1 MNIQVG
7 APPPPEDPPRDG
19 QPPGSRPPWWPE
31 NEAWPPAG
39 AWTGGGGWGGRGW
52 QGGWGGRAWEPGRRR
67 GPGRRFMRRALLFV
81 LAFMVMVIAVITTTI
96 WLIANVVGING
107 AGTSLRIGSLALL
120 IVVYV
125 VLRRGGRVFRGLARP
140 VGELVDAAS
149 QIEAGDFTVRVRER
163 GPREVR
169 QVARAFNEMAE
180 QLQAT
185 DARRRV
191 FLADVSHELRT
202 PLSVIRGRAEGIM
215 DGVYPGDAEHVGPV
229 LEAARTLERLIED
242 LRTLALADA
251 GGLTLHREPVDIGVL
266 VRETMATFEGSATD
280 RGVRLE
286 AEVGPDLPL
295 VRADPGRIQSV
306 LSNLITNAIRHTP
319 SAGSVR
325 AAAGRAGDGVAVSVS
340 DSGEGIAA
348 DLLPNVF
355 ERFVKGSS
363 SSGSGLGLAIA
374 RDLVVAHGGRIE
386 AQSQPGRGTTIKF
399 TLPAG

>member
-1 MNIQVG
+1 MNIEVG
-7 APPPPEDPPRDG
+7 APPPPGERPPED
-19 QPPGSRPPWWPE
+19 RPPWWPE

-39 AWTGGGGWGGRGW
+39 TWMGGGGWGRGW

-67 GPGRRFMRRALLFV
+67 GPGRRFMRRALFFV
-81 LAFMVMVIAVITTTI
+81 LAFMVMVVAVVTATI

-185 DARRRV
+185 DTRRRV

-215 DGVYPGDAEHVGPV
+215 DGVYPGDSEHVAPV

-251 GGLTLHREPVDIGVL
+251 GGLTLHREPVDVGVL
-266 VRETMATFEGSATD
+266 VRETMATFEGSAAD
-280 RGVRLE
+280 RAVRLE

-295 VRADPGRIQSV
+295 VHADPGRIQSV

-319 SAGSVR
+319 SGGLVR
-325 AAAGRAGDGVAVSVS
+325 VAAGRVSNGVEVSVS
-340 DSGEGIAA
+340 DSGEGIAP
-348 DLLPNVF
+348 DLLPNIF

-386 AQSQPGRGTTIKF
+386 ARSQPGSGTTIRF
-399 TLPAG
+399 SLPTS

>member
-1 MNIQVG
+1 
-7 APPPPEDPPRDG
+7 
-19 QPPGSRPPWWPE
+19 
-31 NEAWPPAG
+31 
-39 AWTGGGGWGGRGW
+39 
-52 QGGWGGRAWEPGRRR
+52 
-67 GPGRRFMRRALLFV
+67 MRRAFFFV
-81 LAFMVMVIAVITTTI
+81 LTFMVMVIAVITATI

-120 IVVYV
+120 VVVYIL
-125 VLRRGGRVFRGLARP
+125 LRRGGRVFRGIARP

-163 GPREVR
+163 GPQEVR
-169 QVARAFNEMAE
+169 QVSRAFNEMAE
-180 QLQAT
+180 QLQAA
-185 DARRRV
+185 DARRRA

-229 LEAARTLERLIED
+229 LDAARTLERLIED

-266 VRETMATFEGSATD
+266 VRETMATFESSAAEG
-280 RGVRLE
+280 GVRLE
-286 AEVGPDLPL
+286 ANVASDLPL
-295 VRADPGRIQSV
+295 VQADPGRIQSV

-319 SAGSVR
+319 SGGSVRVAVGRTAGSV
-325 AAAGRAGDGVAVSVS
+325 DVSVS
-340 DSGEGIAA
+340 DTGEGIAQ
-348 DLLPNVF
+348 DLLPNIF

-386 AQSQPGRGTTIKF
+386 AKSQPGSGTTITF
-399 TLPAG
+399 SLPLG

>member
-1 MNIQVG
+1 
-7 APPPPEDPPRDG
+7 
-19 QPPGSRPPWWPE
+19 
-31 NEAWPPAG
+31 
-39 AWTGGGGWGGRGW
+39 
-52 QGGWGGRAWEPGRRR
+52 
-67 GPGRRFMRRALLFV
+67 MRRVMLWV
-81 LAFMVMVIAVITTTI
+81 LTFMVMVIAVITVTV
-96 WLIANVVGING
+96 WLIGNVVGING
-107 AGTSLRIGSLALL
+107 AGTSLRLGSLALL
-120 IVVYV
+120 VVVYL

-149 QIEAGDFTVRVRER
+149 QIEAGDFTVRVKER
-163 GPREVR
+163 GPQEVR
-169 QVARAFNEMAE
+169 QVSRAFNEMAE

-185 DARRRV
+185 DARRRA

-266 VRETMATFEGSATD
+266 VRETMATFDGAAAD
-280 RGVRLE
+280 RGVQLD
-286 AEVGPDLPL
+286 ANVAADLP
-295 VRADPGRIQSV
+295 VVQADPGRIQSV
-306 LSNLITNAIRHTP
+306 LSNLITNAIRHTR
-319 SAGSVR
+319 SGGSVR
-325 AAAGRAGDGVAVSVS
+325 VSVGRAAGTVDVSVS
-340 DSGEGIAA
+340 DTGAGIAP
-348 DLLPNVF
+348 DLLPNIF

-386 AQSQPGRGTTIKF
+386 AKSQPGSGTTIRF
-399 TLPAG
+399 SLPTN

>member
-1 MNIQVG
+1 
-7 APPPPEDPPRDG
+7 
-19 QPPGSRPPWWPE
+19 
-31 NEAWPPAG
+31 
-39 AWTGGGGWGGRGW
+39 
-52 QGGWGGRAWEPGRRR
+52 
-67 GPGRRFMRRALLFV
+67 MRRALLFV

-169 QVARAFNEMAE
+169 QVARAFN
-180 QLQAT
+180 
-185 DARRRV
+185 
-191 FLADVSHELRT
+191 
-202 PLSVIRGRAEGIM
+202 
-215 DGVYPGDAEHVGPV
+215 AEHVGPV